1 MIEFIYMPTSIY
13 KSKNITLL
21 DGTEIY
27 ATPLKIKYLREFM
40 DIFEAIYSCKNDD
53 EAMSILS
60 KCISIAM
67 KQYNDTKKYTE
78 EDIEDS
84 MNMPII
90 NEILDISANIIIN
103 QKSDNSVKD
112 QAEKS
117 GESWKDLDLAKL
129 ESELFLIGIWKDY
142 EELEISLSL
151 PELIA
156 TLEAKRES
164 EYENKKFMA
173 AVQGIDLEESN
184 NPNRGQKE
192 WEDLKARVFSR
203 GQTSDSN
210 DVLSLQGQNAVN
222 AGFGIGMGLE
232 YETVQG

>member
-1 MIEFIYMPTSIY
+1 MPTSIY
-13 KSKNITLL
+13 KSKNIILL

-40 DIFEAIYSCKNDD
+40 DIFEEIHSCKNDD
-53 EAMSILS
+53 ESISVLS
-60 KCISIAM
+60 RCVAVAM
-67 KQYNDTKKYTE
+67 KQYDVEKKYTE
-78 EDIEDS
+78 QDIEDT

-90 NEILDISANIIIN
+90 NEILDISANVIIN
-103 QKSDNSVKD
+103 QKSDDSVKD

-117 GESWKDLDLAKL
+117 GESWEDLDLAKL

-142 EELEISLSL
+142 EELETSLSL

-156 TLEAKRES
+156 TLEAKREG

-173 AVQGIDLEESN
+173 AVQGINIEESN
-184 NPNRGQKE
+184 NPNKGQKE

-222 AGFGIGMGLE
+222 AGFGIGLGLE
-232 YETVQG
+232 YETVHG